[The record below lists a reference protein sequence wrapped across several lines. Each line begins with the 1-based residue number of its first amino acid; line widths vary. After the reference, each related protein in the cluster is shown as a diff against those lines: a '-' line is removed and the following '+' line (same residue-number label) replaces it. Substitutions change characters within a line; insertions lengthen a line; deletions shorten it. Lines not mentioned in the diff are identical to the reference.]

1 MQNFSGRRRDRAT
14 ADARRSNA
22 FERDSNLMDSHTSE
36 PIASPRHAAAAAPV
50 THAPPPSHTAAD
62 GVDTDSALVLPDRP
76 LILIESEETGV
87 QFAFSDLWSYRE
99 LLYFLTW
106 RDIKV
111 RYRQTVLGAA
121 WAIIQPLATMVL
133 FTLVFNRLAGL
144 DTGRIPYPLFAYTG
158 LLIWTFFANAVTN
171 STSSL
176 IHNTNLITKVYFPRA
191 FIPAAAV
198 AAGLVDLA
206 VAGLILFG
214 LAVYY
219 GITPTWNIALAPV
232 FLLLS
237 VLLALA
243 VGMLIS
249 ALTVKYRDLR
259 HALPFLIQSWM
270 FASPI
275 IYPANLVPGRWRYL
289 IALNPLTGIIEGFR
303 AAIFGGTLDGTT
315 TLIAIVMTLL
325 ILAGAFYLFRRI
337 EDTFADII

>member
-1 MQNFSGRRRDRAT
+1 
-14 ADARRSNA
+14 
-22 FERDSNLMDSHTSE
+22 MDSHTSE
-36 PIASPRHAAAAAPV
+36 PIASPHHAAAPA
-50 THAPPPSHTAAD
+50 THAPPPPDTAAD
-62 GVDTDSALVLPDRP
+62 GVDTDAAPALPDRP
-76 LILIESEETGV
+76 LIVIESEEKGV
-87 QFAFSDLWSYRE
+87 QFAFPDLWSYRE

-111 RYRQTVLGAA
+111 RYRQTALGAA

-158 LLIWTFFANAVTN
+158 LLIWTFFTNAVTN

-176 IHNTNLITKVYFPRA
+176 INNTNLITKVYFPRA

-206 VAGLILFG
+206 VAGLILVG
-214 LAVYY
+214 LAAYY
-219 GITPTWNIALAPV
+219 GITPTWHVALVPV
-232 FLLLS
+232 FLSLS

-259 HALPFLIQSWM
+259 HALPFLLQSWM
-270 FASPI
+270 FASPV
-275 IYPANLVPGRWRYL
+275 IYPASRVPEGWRHL
-289 IALNPLTGIIEGFR
+289 MALNPLTGIIEGFR
-303 AAIFGGTLDGTT
+303 AALFGGDFDAATTIISIVVTL
-315 TLIAIVMTLL
+315 A
-325 ILAGAFYLFRRI
+325 ILAYAFYLFRRI
-337 EDTFADII
+337 EETFADII

>member
-1 MQNFSGRRRDRAT
+1 LTDP
-14 ADARRSNA
+14 RRSNA
-22 FERDSNLMDSHTSE
+22 FGRDSNLMDSHTSE
-36 PIASPRHAAAAAPV
+36 PIASPPHAAAAPA
-50 THAPPPSHTAAD
+50 THRPPTSHTATD
-62 GVDTDSALVLPDRP
+62 GIDAVGGDTDAGLTLPGQP
-76 LILIESEETGV
+76 LILIESEEKGV
-87 QFAFSDLWSYRE
+87 QFAFADLWSYRE

-111 RYRQTVLGAA
+111 RYKQTALGAA
-121 WAIIQPLATMVL
+121 WAVIQPLATMIL

-158 LLIWTFFANAVTN
+158 LLIWTFFTNAVTN

-176 IHNTNLITKVYFPRA
+176 INNTNLITKVYFPRA

-198 AAGLVDLA
+198 AAGMVDLA
-206 VAGLILFG
+206 IAGLILVG
-214 LAVYY
+214 LVVYY
-219 GITPTWNIALAPV
+219 GVTPTWNIALVPV
-232 FLLLS
+232 FLSLS

-259 HALPFLIQSWM
+259 HALPFLIQCWM
-270 FASPI
+270 FASPV
-275 IYPANLVPGRWRYL
+275 IYPASRVPGGWRHL

-303 AAIFGGTLDGTT
+303 AALFGGSFDGTM
-315 TLIAIVMTLL
+315 TLISVVMTLV

-337 EDTFADII
+337 EETFADII

>member
-1 MQNFSGRRRDRAT
+1 
-14 ADARRSNA
+14 
-22 FERDSNLMDSHTSE
+22 MDSHTSE
-36 PIASPRHAAAAAPV
+36 PIALTHQTAAAHVAA
-50 THAPPPSHTAAD
+50 HAPPLSETPIAD
-62 GVDTDSALVLPDRP
+62 NGEALGALPDRP
-76 LILIESEETGV
+76 LILIESEERGV

-111 RYRQTVLGAA
+111 RYKQTTLGAA
-121 WAIIQPLATMVL
+121 WAIIQPLATMLL

-144 DTGRIPYPLFAYTG
+144 DTGRVPYPLFAYTG
-158 LLIWTFFANAVTN
+158 LLIWMFFSNAVLNGTN
-171 STSSL
+171 SL
-176 IHNTNLITKVYFPRA
+176 INNTNLITKVYFPRA

-206 VAGLILFG
+206 IAGMILVGLIL
-214 LAVYY
+214 YY
-219 GITPTWNIALAPV
+219 GVTPTWGLALVPF

-259 HALPFLIQSWM
+259 HALPFLIQFWM

-275 IYPANLVPGRWRYL
+275 IYPATSVPGGWRYL

-303 AAIFGGTLDGTT
+303 ASLFGGGFDPVATVAAVVVTL
-315 TLIAIVMTLL
+315 AMF
-325 ILAGAFYLFRRI
+325 AGSFYLFRRI
-337 EDTFADII
+337 EETFADII